1 MTLAVRNEDDLMTVC
16 SNQSSEQFLPIF
28 CVSSV
33 TGEGLELLTQFLYLL
48 SPGVSLKERE
58 LLEQVNSRWTN
69 RKWK

>member
-1 MTLAVRNEDDLMTVC
+1 MTLVVQNEDDLMTAC
-16 SNQSSEQFLPIF
+16 SNQSNEQLVPIF

-58 LLEQVNSRWTN
+58 LLEQVRAEYIRSP
-69 RKWK
+69 